1 MAGPR
6 VHVELGEDLSR
17 VALDGAPARA
27 DLEEQGVELRDGLQ
41 LVLVS
46 PVPEGCRELDA
57 VARSH
62 GGAWVAVA
70 DPASERVVPVADQR
84 RVSYP
89 MTGLV
94 VAGVAFALWPLHLAL
109 TAHWCNWLGDAPAA
123 GRGGYCDGLAPTG
136 ISFLPSL
143 VLAAAG
149 LAAELR
155 RSAVPL
161 VLGAIAALALFVLVP
176 FVTAG

>member
-6 VHVELGEDLSR
+6 VHVELGEDVSR
-17 VALDGAPARA
+17 VGLDGAPARA
-27 DLEEQGVELRDGLQ
+27 DLEEQGVELREGLP

-46 PVPEGCRELDA
+46 PVAEGCRELDA
-57 VARSH
+57 VARSE

-70 DPASERVVPVADQR
+70 DPASERVVPVGEQR
-84 RVSYP
+84 RVRYP
-89 MTGLV
+89 MTVLG
-94 VAGVAFALWPLHLAL
+94 VAALAFALWPLHLAL

-123 GRGGYCDGLAPTG
+123 GREGYCDGLAPTG
-136 ISFLPSL
+136 VSALPSL
-143 VLAAAG
+143 VLAAGG
-149 LAAELR
+149 LSAELL
-155 RSAVPL
+155 RSAIPL